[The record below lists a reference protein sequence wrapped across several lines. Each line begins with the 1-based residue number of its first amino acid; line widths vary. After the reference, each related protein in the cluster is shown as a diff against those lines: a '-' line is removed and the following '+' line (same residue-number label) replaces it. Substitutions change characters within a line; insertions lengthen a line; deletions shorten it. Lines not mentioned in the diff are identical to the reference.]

1 MQANG
6 ATMDFD
12 RNEVRYR
19 VAERLVVIPFRTDAG
34 SRGARIAAVW
44 LTKKA
49 ALGASAVTPVGYRLR
64 PRTASVN
71 GRAWVPAIN
80 AKGDEVRLRPR
91 RTRCEAWKTHR
102 AQALPGLLRRAVCYP
117 ARRLAEEAQ
126 RQAGRE
132 HVGVESNVVHDK
144 EDDATHESTRVV
156 DTTSGPAEG
165 RWRPRATSRVLPGGS
180 TGDDTVMGNAT
191 AAVMNQTTANDPP
204 QPGVNEGGAGDD
216 TEGSLR
222 GVPRRTEAVKCI
234 VELKTSQRSIF

>member
-1 MQANG
+1 MLRHAEDAGKTSMSQ
-6 ATMDFD
+6 
-12 RNEVRYR
+12 
-19 VAERLVVIPFRTDAG
+19 VAEEHEVETTKNETESSVDVEGAVPIESSVRTTSPVNIKNSG
-34 SRGARIAAVW
+34 SGDKS
-44 LTKKA
+44 T
-49 ALGASAVTPVGYRLR
+49 
-64 PRTASVN
+64 
-71 GRAWVPAIN
+71 RA
-80 AKGDEVRLRPR
+80 
-91 RTRCEAWKTHR
+91 
-102 AQALPGLLRRAVCYP
+102 

-234 VELKTSQRSIF
+234 VELKTSPAVNFLIAIR

>member
-1 MQANG
+1 MLRHAEDAGKTSMSQ
-6 ATMDFD
+6 
-12 RNEVRYR
+12 
-19 VAERLVVIPFRTDAG
+19 VAEEHEVETTKNETESSVDVEGAVPIESSVRTTSPVNIKNSG
-34 SRGARIAAVW
+34 SGD
-44 LTKKA
+44 K
-49 ALGASAVTPVGYRLR
+49 
-64 PRTASVN
+64 SVS
-71 GRAWVPAIN
+71 
-80 AKGDEVRLRPR
+80 KR
-91 RTRCEAWKTHR
+91 RSR
-102 AQALPGLLRRAVCYP
+102 Q
-117 ARRLAEEAQ
+117 AQ

-156 DTTSGPAEG
+156 DITSGPAEG

-222 GVPRRTEAVKCI
+222 GVPRRTEAVKLI
-234 VELKTSQRSIF
+234 

>member
-1 MQANG
+1 MLRHAEDAGKTSMSQ
-6 ATMDFD
+6 
-12 RNEVRYR
+12 
-19 VAERLVVIPFRTDAG
+19 VAEEHEVETTKNETESSVDVEGAVPIESSVRTTSPVNIKNSG
-34 SRGARIAAVW
+34 SGDKS
-44 LTKKA
+44 T
-49 ALGASAVTPVGYRLR
+49 
-64 PRTASVN
+64 
-71 GRAWVPAIN
+71 RA
-80 AKGDEVRLRPR
+80 
-91 RTRCEAWKTHR
+91 
-102 AQALPGLLRRAVCYP
+102 

-204 QPGVNEGGAGDD
+204 QPGVNEAGHLPDSDGGQRFVIA
-216 TEGSLR
+216 
-222 GVPRRTEAVKCI
+222 AVDY
-234 VELKTSQRSIF
+234 VTRYAVLVVVW